1 MELIE
6 RAARIVLGR
15 LEKLTAEGSADAIA
29 LTLETQGVT
38 GVRKHENACA
48 VAVYLS
54 NALDEEL
61 GAEHAVRIR
70 VPATH
75 HVKLRTPCADF
86 TSVSYIGTTDNPMR
100 DMIEHPINQFIA
112 GFDNGEYPNLVRE

>member
-6 RAARIVLGR
+6 RAARIVLGQ

-29 LTLETQGVT
+29 LTLEAQGVT
-38 GVRKHENACA
+38 GVRKHENTCA

-61 GAEHAVRIR
+61 GTEQVRVR
-70 VPATH
+70 VPGSH
-75 HVKLRTPCADF
+75 HVRLRALGGDN
-86 TSVSYIGTTDNPMR
+86 TSVGYVAPGSQEG
-100 DMIEHPINQFIA
+100 ESVINQFIA

>member
-6 RAARIVLGR
+6 RAARIVKGR

-29 LTLETQGVT
+29 LALEAQGVK
-38 GVRKHENACA
+38 GMRQFENSCA
-48 VAVYLS
+48 VAVYLR

-61 GAEHAVRIR
+61 GANWVQVR

-75 HVKLRTPCADF
+75 RVKLLAEGGDF
-86 TSVSYIGTTDNPMR
+86 TTVSYIGTTDNPMR

-112 GFDNGEYPNLVRE
+112 GFDKGDYPALVLE